1 MAEYDIQDV
10 INAARQQKIVYP
22 GRKVQRDIRN
32 LGYELKDLSDC
43 LSRLRESDFR
53 KTHCYLDSL
62 PVDDYVVSY
71 QKRSTADEE
80 CPVDDLYIKFCMIDG
95 NLVIELVS
103 FHLTQ

>member
-1 MAEYDIQDV
+1 
-10 INAARQQKIVYP
+10 
-22 GRKVQRDIRN
+22 

-43 LSRLRESDFR
+43 LSRLQEYDFR
-53 KTHCYLDSL
+53 KTHCYPDSL

-71 QKRSTADEE
+71 QKRSTADEDF
-80 CPVDDLYIKFCMIDG
+80 PIDDLYIKFCMIDG